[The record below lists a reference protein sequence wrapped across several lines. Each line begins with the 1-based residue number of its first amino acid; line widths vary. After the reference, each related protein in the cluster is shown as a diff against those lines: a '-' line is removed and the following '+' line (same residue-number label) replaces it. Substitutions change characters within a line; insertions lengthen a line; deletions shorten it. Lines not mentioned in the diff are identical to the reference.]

1 MGGIIGYLN
10 AANSGVDRARVC
22 ISASW
27 RHMVSLVVIV
37 DPRRLLALAV
47 IAVFRKSSMNP
58 HSKRLSDNGAGSR
71 FFPEPIG

>member
-47 IAVFRKSSMNP
+47 IAVFVRAP
-58 HSKRLSDNGAGSR
+58 
-71 FFPEPIG
+71 

>member
-10 AANSGVDRARVC
+10 AANSGVDRVC

-47 IAVFRKSSMNP
+47 IAVFVRAP
-58 HSKRLSDNGAGSR
+58 
-71 FFPEPIG
+71 